1 MRPVAFP
8 DTMGASGIKVS
19 VLLRPAEVNR
29 AGCLL
34 FLYRARVFVIGYF
47 ILWCVL
53 IGLILFSSPASDLSR
68 GTLQA
73 AAVLAA
79 APVLVIGAIMWNAR
93 PRRPGGQPP
102 EPMHYHLC
110 PSSLE
115 IRSPRRSGWL
125 PWEALSEV
133 IETSESF
140 LVFLTP
146 QEHYIIPKRCFQ
158 DGRQV
163 AAARELL
170 REQMAGRARLLSPP
184 PPPPG

>member
-1 MRPVAFP
+1 
-8 DTMGASGIKVS
+8 MGASGIEVS

-34 FLYRARVFVIGYF
+34 FLYRAKVLVIGYF

-53 IGLILFSSPASDLSR
+53 VGLILSSSQTSDLFR

-73 AAVLAA
+73 AAAALAA
-79 APVLVIGAIMWNAR
+79 VPVLVIGAIIWNAR

-115 IRSPRRSGWL
+115 IRSTRRSGWL

-146 QEHYIIPKRCFQ
+146 REHYIIPKRCFQ
-158 DGRQV
+158 NGRQV
-163 AAARELL
+163 AAARDLF
-170 REQMAGRARLLSPP
+170 REQMAGRARLLSPQP
-184 PPPPG
+184 PPAG